1 MHPLSPDLSKLTDD
15 ELQQKRGELQNRLMM
30 SYRMGNADLVMQ
42 VQLLLGDYDIEL
54 QTRNQKMMDQMSKA
68 SKNFGNIINISR

>member
-15 ELQQKRGELQNRLMM
+15 ELQQKRGELQNRLM

-42 VQLLLGDYDIEL
+42 VQLLLGDYDMEL
-54 QTRNQKMMDQMSKA
+54 QARNQRMMDQMSKA

>member
-1 MHPLSPDLSKLTDD
+1 MHPLTSDLSKLTDD
-15 ELQQKRGELQNRLMM
+15 ELQQKRGELQNRLMT

>member
-1 MHPLSPDLSKLTDD
+1 MHPLTNDLSKLTDD

-42 VQLLLGDYDIEL
+42 VQLLLGDYDMEL
-54 QTRNQKMMDQMSKA
+54 QARNQKMMDQMSKA

>member
-1 MHPLSPDLSKLTDD
+1 MHPLTSDLSKLTDD

-54 QTRNQKMMDQMSKA
+54 QTRNQRMMDQMTKA

>member
-1 MHPLSPDLSKLTDD
+1 MHPLAPDLSKLTDD

-30 SYRMGNADLVMQ
+30 SYRIGNADLVMQ

-54 QTRNQKMMDQMSKA
+54 QTRNQKMLDQMSKA

>member
-1 MHPLSPDLSKLTDD
+1 MHPLTNDLSKLTDD

>member
-15 ELQQKRGELQNRLMM
+15 ELQQKRGELQNRLMT
-30 SYRMGNADLVMQ
+30 SYRMGNADLVTQ

>member
-42 VQLLLGDYDIEL
+42 VQLLLGDYDMEL
-54 QTRNQKMMDQMSKA
+54 QARNQRMMDQMSKA

>member
-1 MHPLSPDLSKLTDD
+1 MHPLTSDLSKLTDD

-30 SYRMGNADLVMQ
+30 SYRMGNADLVTQ

-54 QTRNQKMMDQMSKA
+54 QTRNQRMMDQMSKA

>member
-1 MHPLSPDLSKLTDD
+1 MHPLSPDLSKLTED
-15 ELQQKRGELQNRLMM
+15 ELQQTRGELQNRLMM

>member
-1 MHPLSPDLSKLTDD
+1 MHPLTSDLSKLTDD

-42 VQLLLGDYDIEL
+42 LQLLLGDYDMEL

>member
-30 SYRMGNADLVMQ
+30 GYRMGNADLVMQ

>member
-1 MHPLSPDLSKLTDD
+1 MHPLASDLSKLTDD

>member
-1 MHPLSPDLSKLTDD
+1 MHPLTSDLSKLTDD

-42 VQLLLGDYDIEL
+42 LQLLLGDYDMEL
-54 QTRNQKMMDQMSKA
+54 QARNQKMMDQMSKA

>member
-1 MHPLSPDLSKLTDD
+1 MHPLTNDLSKLTDD

-30 SYRMGNADLVMQ
+30 SYRMGNADLVTQ

>member
-54 QTRNQKMMDQMSKA
+54 QSRNQKMMDQMSKA

>member
-1 MHPLSPDLSKLTDD
+1 MHPLTNDLSKLTDD

-42 VQLLLGDYDIEL
+42 LQLLLGDYDMEL
-54 QTRNQKMMDQMSKA
+54 QTRNQRMMDQMSKA

>member
-42 VQLLLGDYDIEL
+42 LQLLLGDYDMEL

>member
-1 MHPLSPDLSKLTDD
+1 MHPLAPDLSKLTDD
-15 ELQQKRGELQNRLMM
+15 DLQQKRGELQNRLMM

>member
-1 MHPLSPDLSKLTDD
+1 MHPLAPDLSKLTDD

-54 QTRNQKMMDQMSKA
+54 QTRNQRMMDQMSKA

>member
-1 MHPLSPDLSKLTDD
+1 MHPLTSDLSKLTDD
-15 ELQQKRGELQNRLMM
+15 ELQQKRGELQNRLTM

-42 VQLLLGDYDIEL
+42 LQLLLQDYDMEL
-54 QTRNQKMMDQMSKA
+54 QTRNQRMMDQMSKA

>member
-1 MHPLSPDLSKLTDD
+1 MHPLTPDLSKLTDD

>member
-15 ELQQKRGELQNRLMM
+15 ELQQKRGEVQNRLMM

>member
-1 MHPLSPDLSKLTDD
+1 MHPLAPDLSKLTDD

-42 VQLLLGDYDIEL
+42 LQLLLGDYDMEL
-54 QTRNQKMMDQMSKA
+54 QTRNQRMMDQMSKA

>member
-30 SYRMGNADLVMQ
+30 SYRMGNADLVIQ

>member
-30 SYRMGNADLVMQ
+30 SYRIGNADLVMQ

>member
-1 MHPLSPDLSKLTDD
+1 MHPLTNDLSKLTDD
-15 ELQQKRGELQNRLMM
+15 ELQQKRGELQNRLMT

>member
-30 SYRMGNADLVMQ
+30 SYRMGNAC
-42 VQLLLGDYDIEL
+42 LLYTSDAADE
-54 QTRNQKMMDQMSKA
+54 
-68 SKNFGNIINISR
+68 

>member
-1 MHPLSPDLSKLTDD
+1 MHPLAPDLSKLTDD

-54 QTRNQKMMDQMSKA
+54 QTRNQKIMDQMSKA

>member
-1 MHPLSPDLSKLTDD
+1 
-15 ELQQKRGELQNRLMM
+15 MM

-42 VQLLLGDYDIEL
+42 LQLLLGDYDMEL
-54 QTRNQKMMDQMSKA
+54 QARNQKMMDQMSKA

>member
-1 MHPLSPDLSKLTDD
+1 MHPLTSDLSKLTDD

-42 VQLLLGDYDIEL
+42 VQLLLGDYDMEL
-54 QTRNQKMMDQMSKA
+54 QARNQKMMDQMSKA

>member
-1 MHPLSPDLSKLTDD
+1 MHPLAPDLSKLTDD

-42 VQLLLGDYDIEL
+42 LQLLLGDYDMEL
-54 QTRNQKMMDQMSKA
+54 QSRNQRMMDQMSKA